1 MKSVFLRFEVI
12 SVFLIMLSKQN
23 IEIIKEATKKLHP
36 KQLGIFGSYA
46 RGEALPDSDLDILVD
61 YGVQVDLLTL
71 IGIEQEL
78 SDVLGLKVDLIT
90 RRSVNERLWPYI
102 EKDLISIL

>member
-12 SVFLIMLSKQN
+12 SVLLIVLSKQN

-36 KQLGIFGSYA
+36 KQLGNFGSYA

-102 EKDLISIL
+102 EKGLISIL

>member
-23 IEIIKEATKKLHP
+23 IEIIKEATKKLNP
-36 KQLGIFGSYA
+36 KQLGIFGSYT

>member
-1 MKSVFLRFEVI
+1 MDI
-12 SVFLIMLSKQN
+12 SVFLNMLSKHN
-23 IEIIKEATKKLHP
+23 IQIIKEATKKLHP

-46 RGEALPDSDLDILVD
+46 RGEALPGSDLDILVD

-78 SDVLGLKVDLIT
+78 SETLGIKVDLIT
-90 RRSVNERLWPYI
+90 RKSINARLLPHI